1 MIDPNVAKERP
12 ELKALIGTM
21 QSWLEKTGITA
32 SIDTK
37 EVRYNAD
44 KSEAMVAVT
53 ITLNHPLDSE
63 GSQTKTK
70 SVALKK
76 IDGSWKIRIFSVK

>member
-1 MIDPNVAKERP
+1 MIDPSVANARP

-21 QSWLEKTGITA
+21 RSRLEKAGITA

-44 KSEAMVAVT
+44 KSEARVAVT

-63 GSQTKTK
+63 KLQTKTK

-76 IDGSWKIRIFSVK
+76 INGNWKIRIFSVK